1 VGATTKCCPTKFE
14 LGLERKGGGDVM
26 KRDELARLID
36 HTMLKPDA
44 VPAEIEQ
51 LCDEA
56 IHHHFASVCVNPS
69 YVPLAAAKLAE
80 TEVAV
85 CTVVGFPLGAT
96 TTTAKVCEAE
106 QALKDG
112 ATELDMVLRIGAL
125 KAGQRAI
132 VRDDIAAVAD
142 AVHEG
147 GGLLKVIIETA
158 LLTEEEKALA
168 CELARE
174 ADADYVKTST
184 GFASAGAKVDDV
196 RLMRET
202 VGPQMGV
209 KAAGGIHSYEEAV
222 AMVNAGASRLGAS
235 AGIQIVEGAPS

>member
-1 VGATTKCCPTKFE
+1 
-14 LGLERKGGGDVM
+14 M
-26 KRDELARLID
+26 KRDELARMID

-44 VPAEIEQ
+44 VPAEIKH

-56 IHHHFASVCVNPS
+56 MHYQFASVCINPS

-96 TTTAKVCEAE
+96 TTTGKVCEAE

-112 ATELDMVLRIGAL
+112 ATELDMVLRIGTL
-125 KAGQRAI
+125 KAGQGDI
-132 VRDDIAAVAD
+132 VREDISAVATS
-142 AVHEG
+142 VHEG

-158 LLTEEEKALA
+158 LLTDEEKALA
-168 CELARE
+168 CRLAQE
-174 ADADYVKTST
+174 ADADFVKTST
-184 GFASAGAKVDDV
+184 GFAAAGAKVDDV
-196 RLMRET
+196 RLMRDT

-209 KAAGGIHSYEEAV
+209 KAAGGIHSYDEAM
-222 AMVNAGASRLGAS
+222 AMVNAGANRLGAS

>member
-1 VGATTKCCPTKFE
+1 
-14 LGLERKGGGDVM
+14 M
-26 KRDELARLID
+26 KRDELARMID

-44 VPAEIEQ
+44 VPAEIEH

-56 IHHHFASVCVNPS
+56 MRYQFASVCINPS

-96 TTTAKVCEAE
+96 TTTGKVCEAE

-112 ATELDMVLRIGAL
+112 ATELDMVLRIGTL
-125 KAGQRAI
+125 KAGQGDI
-132 VRDDIAAVAD
+132 VREDISAVATS
-142 AVHEG
+142 VHEG

-158 LLTEEEKALA
+158 LLTDEEKALA
-168 CELARE
+168 CRLAQE
-174 ADADYVKTST
+174 ADADFVKTST
-184 GFASAGAKVDDV
+184 GFAAAGAKVDDV
-196 RLMRET
+196 RLMRDT

-209 KAAGGIHSYEEAV
+209 KAAGGIHSYDEAM
-222 AMVNAGASRLGAS
+222 AMVNAGANRLGAS

>member
-1 VGATTKCCPTKFE
+1 
-14 LGLERKGGGDVM
+14 M

-44 VPAEIEQ
+44 MPAEIEQ

-56 IHHHFASVCVNPS
+56 IHYHFASVCVNPS

-96 TTTAKVCEAE
+96 TTTAKICEAE

-125 KAGQRAI
+125 KAGQRTI

-147 GGLLKVIIETA
+147 GGLVKVIIETA

-184 GFASAGAKVDDV
+184 GFASAGARVDDV

-209 KAAGGIHSYEEAV
+209 KAAGGIHSYEEAA

-235 AGIQIVEGAPS
+235 AGIQIIEGAPS